1 MKIKKRDGRL
11 EQLSIDK
18 IIYRLKKLKNDVS
31 LGKLTTIDTDPIALK
46 IVSSI
51 YDGVSSSELDEETA
65 RISISMTENLEYA
78 KLASRIIVS
87 NLHKNTSECFSD
99 NMEKL
104 YNNVDSNGVHAPVLS
119 DAGIEFIRQHKDI
132 INETCNYTR
141 DYIFDYFGF
150 KTLEKSYLMKLNG
163 KVIERPQHLYMRV
176 AIQVNL
182 GDIDNV
188 IKTYN
193 IISQHLLTFASPT
206 MFNSLG
212 RLGNLSSC
220 FHEDTIVATTN
231 RGPIKI
237 KDVQIGD
244 SVITHLGNV
253 KKVLQLHKNLL
264 NDRKLYNVEIAKTAP
279 IKVTDNHKVWTISPK
294 KVIKDK
300 KQRVCYDLDFVYNF
314 LNEKG
319 VKLLSTEYKN
329 MKTKLQIECICKN
342 ITNVSFE
349 NIYYNNQ
356 LCNDR
361 ECIYN
366 RNKFKSKNV
375 TEPHRKSIKDLQNC
389 VYIGIP
395 NKLQESDNIK
405 ILDTLLFT
413 KLLENKEQ
421 KITFEHTDTYITLKT
436 HWEHNN
442 WDKLNGESIKCS
454 KEHSSINRFWN
465 INNDFAKFVGI
476 FYGDGH
482 IMTSNKNIIRGIG
495 ITIHDINSNLIDF
508 CKIVGK
514 NIFGIEPT
522 IHIVKN
528 QNIIQVL
535 YNSTFVGEIFK
546 ECFGKGFNGKFIW
559 NEMYSWNKSMVLSL
573 LEGLVT
579 TDGCVSKNDCMSLQM
594 SNVKFMRQM
603 YYLLRNNNID
613 TSYGKE
619 NRAKKGTENHIQ
631 INIPI
636 SEITKQNINKYYS
649 DDRMETDLIKKCR
662 NQYSPIEVN
671 GFKFLKFE
679 KKTQITE
686 NLPEY
691 VYTLGV
697 EDDHSY
703 NVGGIIAENCF
714 LIGTSDSIGGIF
726 KTMGDVA
733 QISKVGGGIGLHID
747 NIRGKGAVIRGT
759 NGHSDGIIPMLKVYN
774 EISTYVNQCFT
785 PDTWVYS
792 KNGPKQMKDIT
803 TNDNLI
809 TIDGTFKKVN
819 EVIINKI
826 DKEILEIRATN
837 TLFPVKVT
845 KEHELYL
852 LKDQKKITNYSVIK
866 NRLEKG
872 IIKPD
877 FYNASELT
885 ENDLVGFPIPKYEL
899 DNDINDLDYYK
910 FYGMMLGDGHICNGR
925 NEYGIT
931 LGNETKSD
939 LKTFVKTYL
948 DKHNVHYWECEN
960 ETECSSIRWSGN
972 ESLNLTRDMLYD
984 NLNQKII
991 KDEFLHLPKNKI
1003 MKVLEGLLR
1012 TDGSNLKELAFTNS
1026 SQKLIMQMRYLFLR
1040 IGVLTSG
1047 CVKDNIGKSHV
1058 TKHGKTIITKQLSY
1072 YLRIPKHPNLAS
1084 IIKFKQKGQF
1094 FKYFEWNGMLWGRIK
1109 SINTIKY
1116 QGDVYDFNMIDNHNY
1131 LTDMG
1136 LVHNSGKRKGSFAI
1150 YLSPSHP
1157 DIMEFLDL
1165 RKNQGIESLRARDLF
1180 YAMWIPDLFMEQLK
1194 IDGDWY
1200 LMDPDEC
1207 PGLNETYGEDYEKL
1221 YWKYVEEKKYKKQI
1235 KAQEIWIKILE
1246 SQIETGNPYILY
1258 KDQINKKSNQK
1269 NIGVIKSSNLCVSPE
1284 TMILTSNGYYKI
1296 KELEGQNIKIW
1307 NGEEFTNT
1315 IVQKTG
1321 EDQELIK
1328 IKFSNGSELEC
1339 TPYHKFYIATGKR
1352 PSDYPMIRKIDAKDL
1367 TKNMK
1372 LIKSEFPII
1381 KEGLSDFP
1389 YPYEHGIF
1397 SADGTLESKKD
1408 TIFQCNYKSIEGN
1421 CYCGY
1426 HIKMYEEK
1434 DTDIPTIYCKGIV
1447 GKGNPRITLYGEKKK
1462 LVKYITSRLE
1472 ILPEDNGKRI
1482 NIRLPMN
1489 LKPKFEVPIN
1499 YNLDIKLRW
1508 LEGLSDGDGC
1518 IRKSDKLT
1526 GIQISSIDKEFLENV
1541 KYLLQTLG
1549 CDPKIV
1555 LMHEEGLRLLPS
1567 NDGTDELSEYNCQ
1580 TCYRLLITSW
1590 DTSVL
1595 YKLGFRPKRLNISGI
1610 FPKNNTKRWIQVEN
1624 IIKTNRISDTFCFKE
1639 EKRGMGI
1646 FNGIL
1651 TGQCAEIT
1659 LYSDDKQYAVC
1670 NLSSVALPKFIKTD
1684 KDNKKYFD
1692 HQELFETV
1700 KYLILPMNNVID
1712 FNYYPVPETKLSN
1725 LRHRPI
1731 GIGTQGWSLVLTTL
1745 GIPFESEQA
1754 DKLNKEIWETMY
1766 FGSLTGSMELAKKDG
1781 PYETFKGSP
1790 LSEGKF
1796 QFDLWAEYN
1805 NIDPGLSG
1813 RWDWEDLRKEIIT
1826 HGVRNSTLLS
1836 QMPTASSASIMN
1848 NTESVECFDS
1858 CIYKRRVLSGEYVV
1872 CNKSLVKDLTD
1883 LNLWNK
1889 ELKDLIIANNGS
1901 VQNIDII
1908 PQNIKDI
1915 YKTVWE
1921 ISMKSVINQAASRG
1935 VFMCQTQSMNLFVSA
1950 PTIKKLSSMHM
1961 YAYSKHLKTGMYYL
1975 RSKSAANSAKFSI
1988 EPTVKTKEN
1997 KTRKSAKKQ
2006 EPSAEEV
2013 LMCSINNREACDLC
2027 TS

>member
-206 MFNSLG
+206 LFNSLG

-220 FHEDTIVATTN
+220 FHEDTIVATLN
-231 RGPIKI
+231 KGSIKI

-253 KKVLQLHKNLL
+253 KKVQQLHKNLL
-264 NDRKLYNVEIAKTAP
+264 NNRTFYDLDIYKTP
-279 IKVTDNHKVWTISPK
+279 NIKVTNNHKLWACTKELKPQWISVDDLKIGDYVSIPNGYKGFNKDYTI
-294 KVIKDK
+294 
-300 KQRVCYDLDFVYNF
+300 DL
-314 LNEKG
+314 L
-319 VKLLSTEYKN
+319 EYKN
-329 MKTKLQIECICKN
+329 LIENKGTTGIEFKVTNTDDHIILHSYYQRKTKNQYTKN
-342 ITNVSFE
+342 
-349 NIYYNNQ
+349 
-356 LCNDR
+356 
-361 ECIYN
+361 
-366 RNKFKSKNV
+366 
-375 TEPHRKSIKDLQNC
+375 
-389 VYIGIP
+389 
-395 NKLQESDNIK
+395 
-405 ILDTLLFT
+405 
-413 KLLENKEQ
+413 LENHDFYTTQ
-421 KITFEHTDTYITLKT
+421 KTI
-436 HWEHNN
+436 HNN
-442 WDKLNGESIKCS
+442 
-454 KEHSSINRFWN
+454 INRF
-465 INNDFAKFVGI
+465 IKIDSDFARFLGI
-476 FYGDGH
+476 WYGDGC
-482 IMTSNKNIIRGIG
+482 IFTNTDNKNKNRQIRGIG
-495 ITIHDINSNLIDF
+495 ITIDYKNNKLIEWCSEYMKNTFGNLNIS
-508 CKIVGK
+508 KSGK
-514 NIFGIEPT
+514 SC
-522 IHIVKN
+522 
-528 QNIIQVL
+528 
-535 YNSTFVGEIFK
+535 YNLTCTSVYLGLVFE
-546 ECFGKGFNGKFIW
+546 ELFGKGFDKKKIFKDSWQWDISLI
-559 NEMYSWNKSMVLSL
+559 NELVCGLLCSDGGMKKDGLIQLSMTNPL
-573 LEGLVT
+573 
-579 TDGCVSKNDCMSLQM
+579 
-594 SNVKFMRQM
+594 FMEEL
-603 YYLLRNNNID
+603 YYLLRNYGID
-613 TSYGKE
+613 VSLGNDRIQKYNSKIYKTMSLPKRKE
-619 NRAKKGTENHIQ
+619 Y
-631 INIPI
+631 
-636 SEITKQNINKYYS
+636 ITALMKTYT
-649 DDRMETDLIKKCR
+649 DDR
-662 NQYSPIEVN
+662 IEKVLKLLEDKN
-671 GFKFLKFE
+671 RVLDNKTKIINDKIFLRVTN
-679 KKTQITE
+679 KTQITE

-703 NVGGIIAENCF
+703 NVGGIVAENCF
-714 LIGTSDSIGGIF
+714 LIGTQDSVQGIF
-726 KTMGDVA
+726 KTMGDIA

-747 NIRGKGAVIRGT
+747 NIRSKGSVVRGT
-759 NGHSDGIIPMLKVYN
+759 NGYSDGIVPMLKVYN
-774 EISTYVNQCFT
+774 EVSTYINQ
-785 PDTWVYS
+785 
-792 KNGPKQMKDIT
+792 
-803 TNDNLI
+803 
-809 TIDGTFKKVN
+809 
-819 EVIINKI
+819 
-826 DKEILEIRATN
+826 
-837 TLFPVKVT
+837 
-845 KEHELYL
+845 
-852 LKDQKKITNYSVIK
+852 
-866 NRLEKG
+866 
-872 IIKPD
+872 
-877 FYNASELT
+877 
-885 ENDLVGFPIPKYEL
+885 
-899 DNDINDLDYYK
+899 
-910 FYGMMLGDGHICNGR
+910 
-925 NEYGIT
+925 
-931 LGNETKSD
+931 
-939 LKTFVKTYL
+939 
-948 DKHNVHYWECEN
+948 
-960 ETECSSIRWSGN
+960 
-972 ESLNLTRDMLYD
+972 
-984 NLNQKII
+984 
-991 KDEFLHLPKNKI
+991 
-1003 MKVLEGLLR
+1003 
-1012 TDGSNLKELAFTNS
+1012 GS
-1026 SQKLIMQMRYLFLR
+1026 R
-1040 IGVLTSG
+1040 
-1047 CVKDNIGKSHV
+1047 
-1058 TKHGKTIITKQLSY
+1058 
-1072 YLRIPKHPNLAS
+1072 
-1084 IIKFKQKGQF
+1084 
-1094 FKYFEWNGMLWGRIK
+1094 
-1109 SINTIKY
+1109 
-1116 QGDVYDFNMIDNHNY
+1116 
-1131 LTDMG
+1131 
-1136 LVHNSGKRKGSFAI
+1136 RKGSFAI

-1165 RKNQGIESLRARDLF
+1165 RKNQGSESLRARDLF

-1194 IDGDWY
+1194 IDSDWY

-1221 YWKYVEEKKYKKQI
+1221 YWKYVEEKKYRKQI